1 MWDEFKRTFSV
12 LFRTPSALELAA
24 RELAQAERA
33 LLEAE
38 TGREYATAMVEY
50 NQERIHRLRK
60 YLKEASDNS

>member
-1 MWDEFKRTFSV
+1 MWDEIKRTFNV
-12 LFRTPSALELAA
+12 FRTPSALELAA

>member
-1 MWDEFKRTFSV
+1 MWDEIKRTFNV
-12 LFRTPSALELAA
+12 FRTPSALELAA

-38 TGREYATAMVEY
+38 SGREYATAMVEY

-60 YLKEASDNS
+60 YIKESGDEG